1 MSDRAE
7 LQPGKKAD
15 ASDLP
20 SAAPIGKSTTLPA
33 PARACLVV
41 LPVILLLSSFA
52 LAETPA
58 PAAPKSVIRLKQEA
72 TLPGPDIVLGDVAG
86 LSGAAAADLAA
97 VSLGPVPWP
106 GTERLIDATVVK
118 ITLYRD
124 GVDLTT
130 VDIIGQGCVV
140 STKTITVAGDEI
152 LNVARNLLIERLPWA
167 PENIRIE
174 PEAPPADCEVAAGSG
189 RMVLEA
195 SMAGSISAGGKVRV
209 VVTGKAADRP
219 LFRTTVSFQV
229 RVFETIIVA
238 RRGIFRGETFTEDNV
253 VERRLDVTTL
263 SPGNLYSR
271 VSGLIGNKATRS
283 IRTGMPITRK
293 MAAVPPIINRGD
305 LVQIIFKTKFLSL
318 AAKGKARESGA
329 PGQVIR
335 VINIDS
341 GREVTGEVTPTGQ
354 VSVAF

>member
-1 MSDRAE
+1 M
-7 LQPGKKAD
+7 
-15 ASDLP
+15 
-20 SAAPIGKSTTLPA
+20 
-33 PARACLVV
+33 
-41 LPVILLLSSFA
+41 
-52 LAETPA
+52 
-58 PAAPKSVIRLKQEA
+58 KQEA

-86 LSGAAAADLAA
+86 LSGAAADLAA
-97 VSLGPVPWP
+97 VSLAPVPWP
-106 GTERLIDATVVK
+106 GTKRLIDATVVK
-118 ITLYRD
+118 IKLYRD

-140 STKTITVAGDEI
+140 STKTITASGDEI

-174 PEAPPADCEVAAGSG
+174 PEARPADREVAAGSG

-195 SMAGSISAGGKVRV
+195 SMAARIPAGGKVRV

-238 RRGIFRGETFTEDNV
+238 RRGIYRGETFTEDNV

-271 VSGLIGNKATRS
+271 VSGVIGNKAKRS

-293 MAAVPPIINRGD
+293 MVVVPPIINRGD

-341 GREVTGEVTPTGQ
+341 GREVTGQVTPTGQ